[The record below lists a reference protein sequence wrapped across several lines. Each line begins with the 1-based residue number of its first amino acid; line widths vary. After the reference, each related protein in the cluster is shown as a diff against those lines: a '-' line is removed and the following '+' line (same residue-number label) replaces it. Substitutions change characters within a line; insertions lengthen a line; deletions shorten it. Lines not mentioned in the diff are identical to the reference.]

1 MKKTRFTNP
10 IIRSLIIIIAVIQLL
25 STSTLV
31 FVTAWKLWNIDRN
44 ITIYNELSIKTD
56 ADTELVQKYY
66 EQREKLYNSTDII
79 VSNFSKS
86 NVFVKLLVLILVIAS
101 IPYDFSII
109 WTQIKRIIRYIA
121 KRANHN

>member
-1 MKKTRFTNP
+1 MKKIRFTNP

-31 FVTAWKLWNIDRN
+31 FVTAWKLWNIERN
-44 ITIYNELSIKTD
+44 ITIYNELPIKTD

-79 VSNFSKS
+79 VSDFSKS
-86 NVFVKLLVLILVIAS
+86 NVFVKLIVLILVIVS

-109 WTQIKRIIRYIA
+109 WTQVKRIIRYIA